1 MPHSDLPR
9 TLGALR
15 TSRFAGQLQA
25 DRTLK
30 EELRSNLICK
40 LERGETLFPGV
51 MGFEDTVIPQV
62 VNAIL
67 SRHNFILLGLRG
79 QAKTRLA
86 RMLTRLLDPQMPYV
100 AGCEIRD
107 HPFRP
112 ICKQCR
118 ERVEQMGEDTP
129 ISWISADDR
138 YLEKLATPDVTIADM
153 IGDIDPIKAA
163 RSGQDISN
171 ELTIYFCLLP
181 LAFRNFFFIN
191 CF

>member
-40 LERGETLFPGV
+40 LERGETLFPGL

-62 VNAIL
+62 INAIL

-86 RMLTRLLDPQMPYV
+86 RLLTGLLDTRMAYI

-107 HPFRP
+107 HPLRP
-112 ICKQCR
+112 ICRQCR
-118 ERVEQMGEDTP
+118 E
-129 ISWISADDR
+129 
-138 YLEKLATPDVTIADM
+138 KCATQ
-153 IGDIDPIKAA
+153 G
-163 RSGQDISN
+163 
-171 ELTIYFCLLP
+171 
-181 LAFRNFFFIN
+181 
-191 CF
+191 

>member
-15 TSRFAGQLQA
+15 ASRFADQLQA

-51 MGFEDTVIPQV
+51 MGFEDTVVPQV

-86 RMLTRLLDPQMPYV
+86 RMLTSLLDSHMPYV

-112 ICKQCR
+112 LCQKCR
-118 ERVEQMGEDTP
+118 EKV
-129 ISWISADDR
+129 
-138 YLEKLATPDVTIADM
+138 ATL
-153 IGDIDPIKAA
+153 GD
-163 RSGQDISN
+163 
-171 ELTIYFCLLP
+171 ETP
-181 LAFRNFFFIN
+181 LAWLEHEARYVE
-191 CF
+191 